1 MNEKQRVAI
10 YADFLKGFLSQSLK
24 YNKRNPTE
32 PNKQKSARGR
42 KPSNTEKKEQ
52 KKRET
57 KA

>member
-24 YNKRNPTE
+24 YNKRNATE
-32 PNKQKSARGR
+32 LNKQKSARGR
-42 KPSNTEKKEQ
+42 KPANTEQKEQ
-52 KKRET
+52 KKRDT